1 MQALPAHEIEFSAQH
16 GAQKRLRPKF
26 LQRGDAIALKVD
38 GIGRLSNPVQ

>member
-26 LQRGDAIALKVD
+26 LKQGDVIALKLG
-38 GIGRLSNPVQ
+38 GIGRLGNPGQ